1 MLKRVK
7 KVNIGHKM
15 SLFAEKL
22 PFYGP
27 KQGVLDKIRKFR
39 TPTISPLIV
48 LKTQDIFNP
57 SHCDNMEK
65 DRLIRINSPWA
76 SGTDHGDLIRG
87 CFLFP
92 IWTPTC
98 PRLSK
103 NQLFVL
109 LLMYIFEINLRH
121 SAVQVCPAPP
131 LLMPVALFLIWTD
144 STVLLLK
151 CFYIIALSKLET
163 KDNWFLLISQVFKNS
178 IMRTLSV

>member
-1 MLKRVK
+1 
-7 KVNIGHKM
+7 
-15 SLFAEKL
+15 
-22 PFYGP
+22 
-27 KQGVLDKIRKFR
+27 
-39 TPTISPLIV
+39 
-48 LKTQDIFNP
+48 
-57 SHCDNMEK
+57 MEK
-65 DRLIRINSPWA
+65 ERLIRIDSLWA

-98 PRLSK
+98 HRLNK

-109 LLMYIFEINLRH
+109 SLMYFFEVNLRH

-151 CFYIIALSKLET
+151 CFYIYLVCQNWKGKTTDLYWWYVLYLRY
-163 KDNWFLLISQVFKNS
+163 DNPSCSQVFRTRCLTTIYSGHCQCKRPS
-178 IMRTLSV
+178 IIWNTLDQLSKQRKDRYADKI